1 LTYRVFTGQ
10 KGLSEREGTMTKP
23 PENRRTER
31 IEVSLTEGEKAEIVV
46 AAASEGLQAGT
57 FIRMAALQMARGSS
71 T

>member
-1 LTYRVFTGQ
+1 
-10 KGLSEREGTMTKP
+10 MTKP

-31 IEVSLTEGEKAEIVV
+31 IEVSLTEGEKAEIIV

-57 FIRMAALQMARGSS
+57 FIRMAALQLARGSA